1 MNVQCTIHNITP
13 PVSANQN
20 AEELSVV
27 VVVVVPD
34 GTNDNA
40 IWRYM
45 VIGAEF

>member
-1 MNVQCTIHNITP
+1 MNVQCTIYNITP

-27 VVVVVPD
+27 VVVPD
-34 GTNDNA
+34 GTNDNL
-40 IWRYM
+40 IWSYV